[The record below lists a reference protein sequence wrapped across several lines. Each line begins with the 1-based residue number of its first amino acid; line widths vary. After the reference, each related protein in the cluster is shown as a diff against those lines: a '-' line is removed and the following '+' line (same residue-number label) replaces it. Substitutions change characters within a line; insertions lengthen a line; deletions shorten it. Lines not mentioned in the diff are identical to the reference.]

1 MAHALI
7 GSMSNCNDEF
17 NIGSKA
23 TIHCLTSFF
32 GITLMI
38 MAILSGVCICFNF
51 SNKIFVKVL
60 FYCALY
66 QVDSIYLS

>member
-17 NIGSKA
+17 NIGSYNY
-23 TIHCLTSFF
+23 TLFNFFF